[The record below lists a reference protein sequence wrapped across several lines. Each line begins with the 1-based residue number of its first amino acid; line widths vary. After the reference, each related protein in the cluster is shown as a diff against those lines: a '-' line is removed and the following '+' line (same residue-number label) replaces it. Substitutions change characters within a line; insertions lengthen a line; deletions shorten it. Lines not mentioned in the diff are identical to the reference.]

1 MGAAEGTPTSFGTI
15 NFCVEKK
22 TGFKVPKMEKNY
34 IEKLWKYALGKKNV
48 LREGVS
54 YQAVK
59 GLILKFTL
67 WNPRPDLKITKFWI
81 PGSTIDP
88 RTLQ

>member
-1 MGAAEGTPTSFGTI
+1 
-15 NFCVEKK
+15 
-22 TGFKVPKMEKNY
+22 MEKNY

>member
-34 IEKLWKYALGKKNV
+34 IEKMWKYALRKKNV

-59 GLILKFTL
+59 GLILKFT
-67 WNPRPDLKITKFWI
+67 
-81 PGSTIDP
+81 S
-88 RTLQ
+88 